1 MKNIH
6 ILKTSIIKKIKSSK
20 LKTWKPQKSR
30 KYFSEFSYFQ
40 VFNFA
45 LQPKSKTQ
53 IQKAQ
58 KTFLRFPGF
67 SSFLHGWINYNY
79 KNNYVTK

>member
-6 ILKTSIIKKIKSSK
+6 ILKTSINKKIKSSK

-45 LQPKSKTQ
+45 L
-53 IQKAQ
+53 
-58 KTFLRFPGF
+58 
-67 SSFLHGWINYNY
+67 
-79 KNNYVTK
+79 